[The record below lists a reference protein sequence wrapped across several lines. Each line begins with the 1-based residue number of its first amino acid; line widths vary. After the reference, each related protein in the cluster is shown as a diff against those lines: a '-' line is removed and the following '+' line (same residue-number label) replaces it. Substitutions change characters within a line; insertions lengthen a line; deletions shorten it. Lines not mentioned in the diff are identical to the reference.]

1 MHFVNSGLL
10 NWHYYRIH
18 LLALKTLKCFTWKA
32 SIPLVLLMNISVNF
46 ASKSVCWWSSGFH
59 FFFIFISNAFLSSPL
74 PNLVDPRLSGAEWK
88 WKLVIHQSTFF
99 TCVTTRCDG
108 DSSPSFTRF
117 SSYLEEPNRRESSFS
132 YFRRRNKN
140 VTAATHLRCTPVGRT
155 GPSSAGVLGCNGG
168 RGLPPSRRHSG
179 PDRARTASFWSGRSP
194 VDRRPDT
201 HSGRGTWAPQ
211 TYLHTK
217 IKEIL
222 GERKWACKW
231 HTSRIRIHTVSFLFF
246 FFLITARFGFLGA

>member
-1 MHFVNSGLL
+1 MLHLKGVYSTCVSHEYFSKLCLKVCMLVEFWLSFFFFHF
-10 NWHYYRIH
+10 YI
-18 LLALKTLKCFTWKA
+18 KCFFEFTSAKFSRPA
-32 SIPLVLLMNISVNF
+32 
-46 ASKSVCWWSSGFH
+46 
-59 FFFIFISNAFLSSPL
+59 
-74 PNLVDPRLSGAEWK
+74 AEWCRVK
-88 WKLVIHQSTFF
+88 VEARDTSVHIFHVCDK
-99 TCVTTRCDG
+99 RCDG

-132 YFRRRNKN
+132 DFRRRSKN

-168 RGLPPSRRHSG
+168 RGLPPGRRHSG

-201 HSGRGTWAPQ
+201 HPGRGTGAPQ

-222 GERKWACKW
+222 GERKWPCK
-231 HTSRIRIHTVSFLFF
+231 
-246 FFLITARFGFLGA
+246 